1 VAANAIEGVYAVTP
15 DLEDEG
21 ALRDKVA
28 AALTGG
34 VRLVQYRNK
43 RAGAQRRE
51 KQARSLATMCRQ
63 YGARL
68 VVNDDPQLAAMC
80 GADGVHLGADDAPI
94 AQARRVLGPGAVIG
108 VSCYSNLK
116 RALQATAEGADYVA
130 FGAMFPSATKPGATS
145 APLSLLREARK
156 AIGLPIVAIGGI
168 DASNAA
174 RVVEAGAD
182 AVAVVSALFD
192 APDIESE
199 AQRLVAIVA
208 AALSRRTS
216 AQAVG

>member
-1 VAANAIEGVYAVTP
+1 MAANAIEGVYAVTP
-15 DLEDEG
+15 DLEDER

-34 VRLVQYRNK
+34 VRLVQYRSK
-43 RAGAQRRE
+43 RAGTRRE
-51 KQARSLATMCRQ
+51 KQARSLATICRQ

-68 VVNDDPQLAAMC
+68 VVNDDPRLAAMC
-80 GADGVHLGADDAPI
+80 GADGVHLGANDAPI
-94 AQARRVLGPGAVIG
+94 AQARRVLGPTAMIGA
-108 VSCYSNLK
+108 SCYSNLE
-116 RALQATAEGADYVA
+116 RAVQATAEGADYVA

-145 APLSLLREARK
+145 APLSLLRQARR
-156 AIGLPIVAIGGI
+156 AIYLPIVAIGGI
-168 DASNAA
+168 DATNAA
-174 RVVEAGAD
+174 QVVEAGAD

-199 AQRLVAIVA
+199 ARRLVGIVA